1 MMLLAGRR
9 ILNNR
14 GARNRPAQQVESSER
29 SFAAYNGNFRN
40 AVTTN
45 NPQYIGCNILGD
57 ITHARKTR
65 QRSRSP
71 RGEAL
76 AVSSYAKAMQ
86 NALPL
91 VERQFALNTKSALL
105 YVFPDLQAT
114 PEQYSRISSDLAK
127 CAHRVYT
134 EEVYQEELSSF
145 SQPSA
150 TPTSGNSA
158 KVPPPL

>member
-9 ILNNR
+9 ILNLARLITAMRAVHITEQAMLAPATIVER
-14 GARNRPAQQVESSER
+14 GIVQRNNHRIDR
-29 SFAAYNGNFRN
+29 S
-40 AVTTN
+40 
-45 NPQYIGCNILGD
+45 
-57 ITHARKTR
+57 RKTR